1 MFTSRAE
8 YRLLFNHSSSEIR
21 YLSKIKEC
29 QLLSKSRISAI
40 EKKQELIDSY
50 INLFQ
55 TQRTPNGKTIADEL
69 KRGNEDNV
77 LPEKFLD
84 LHDDIK
90 NEIIYQ
96 VKYEGY
102 LVRELKNIE
111 KLKDAEKIKIPHDF
125 VYTGISGLR
134 KESAEKLSQVKP
146 ETLAQANRISG
157 VNPSDINVLM
167 VLITKRN

>member
-1 MFTSRAE
+1 M
-8 YRLLFNHSSSEIR
+8 
-21 YLSKIKEC
+21 
-29 QLLSKSRISAI
+29 
-40 EKKQELIDSY
+40 
-50 INLFQ
+50 
-55 TQRTPNGKTIADEL
+55 
-69 KRGNEDNV
+69 
-77 LPEKFLD
+77 
-84 LHDDIK
+84 K

-96 VKYEGY
+96 VKYVGY